1 MPAISRGAV
10 PVLATA
16 LLALVAVGDYVT
28 GVEITFTLL
37 YLFPIAGAAWLH
49 GRALGFTLAIA
60 AAVCAIGVFLLTST
74 SRSVLPLAWNAG
86 GELAIFLIVVWL
98 VDSLR
103 RHVERERDERRLAVE
118 QLRHAERLGVIG
130 TMAAGVAHELGTPL
144 AVIAG
149 SAEFLEDAQLSG
161 ERLREVGGKIR
172 SQTQRMSAIIQHLL
186 EFGRRGGGNRG
197 AADLNAIARAAV
209 ELMSATA
216 RKQGVVIQLEP
227 SPVPLGAR
235 VNASEIEQVLSNLLL
250 NAVQASRGGTV
261 AVCTG
266 REERADT
273 GGGAQVL
280 GAISVEDHGHGI
292 VAADLPR
299 IFDPFF
305 TTKGVGEGTGLGLS
319 VSYGIVRDHGGA
331 IEVDSVVGRG
341 TRFTVLLPL
350 DRAKLG

>member
-1 MPAISRGAV
+1 M
-10 PVLATA
+10 
-16 LLALVAVGDYVT
+16 
-28 GVEITFTLL
+28 
-37 YLFPIAGAAWLH
+37 
-49 GRALGFTLAIA
+49 
-60 AAVCAIGVFLLTST
+60 
-74 SRSVLPLAWNAG
+74 N
-86 GELAIFLIVVWL
+86 
-98 VDSLR
+98 
-103 RHVERERDERRLAVE
+103 
-118 QLRHAERLGVIG
+118 
-130 TMAAGVAHELGTPL
+130 
-144 AVIAG
+144 
-149 SAEFLEDAQLSG
+149 
-161 ERLREVGGKIR
+161 
-172 SQTQRMSAIIQHLL
+172 AIIQHLL

-209 ELMSATA
+209 DLMSATA
-216 RKQGVVIQLEP
+216 RKQGVAIQLEASP
-227 SPVPLGAR
+227 SPLGAR

-250 NAVQASRGGTV
+250 NAVQASRGG
-261 AVCTG
+261 AVVVRTA
-266 REERADT
+266 REERTDA

-331 IEVDSVVGRG
+331 IEVDSAVGRG